1 MTLPRP
7 EMDQALKSAFVP
19 CLRELGFRGTYP
31 HFRRE
36 GPTHIEVVGVQFSQ
50 WGGQF
55 YIEVG
60 LGDKAGESLP
70 LAGFVPAGKLKHYHV
85 WPRERIGANP
95 FDYEATPV
103 PEVAKQAVA
112 AVAKIDAWFLG
123 RRT

>member
-1 MTLPRP
+1 
-7 EMDQALKSAFVP
+7 MDQALKSAFVP
-19 CLRELGFRGTYP
+19 ALRESGFRGTYP

-36 GPTHIEVVGVQFSQ
+36 GPTHVEVVGVQFSQ

-70 LAGFVPAGKLKHYHV
+70 DGSLVPGAKLKHYHV
-85 WPRERIGANP
+85 WPRERIGAIP

-103 PEVAKQAVA
+103 PEVAQQAA
-112 AVAKIDAWFLG
+112 ATIAKIDAWFLN